1 MQAALN
7 PALAQ
12 VIGAMD
18 VIKPVTPEGTPTVA
32 AQVMQAAQQATM
44 PQIAQ
49 QAGLGGQ
56 IQAMRAQQA
65 QQALMQQAMQQRP
78 EAVGIAPMAGPV
90 QMAEGGIVGYAP
102 GGLSEDEMQ
111 SFIAPEFGGGI
122 DFIPRESE
130 EEFKKR
136 REEERKA
143 EQERLLEERRRN
155 MDRVVNE
162 GYTRGDIR
170 FPKAAAAPA
179 VSTAPAA
186 PSRAPAAPAAPKAQ
200 APAPMTS
207 TGLFN
212 QAQGRLDQYA
222 TEPVSPRAAIQ
233 PALEAGAASDEYRR
247 QMGLPTE
254 MERIAQQEAQFK
266 KFYGDRE
273 SLIQRRLAEIESQ
286 KGLGGLAAFM
296 KGFRQMKGEPI
307 GPGIVRASDSMSFYD
322 TSMRQRAERLEDLRI
337 EVQGLALD
345 RQNALDKM
353 RDDIANG
360 RFASAMKN
368 KEAAQKASNEILL
381 KRAEI
386 DMAQAKVVGGVE
398 EARIRQ
404 MQQPSELERLL
415 GRLETLRRT
424 DPAAAEKLAEDI
436 ATIRGAG
443 SAARTA
449 MAGQRLSL
457 DQLRALQKTYSE
469 QAENMLLPPAQ
480 REQAAQMLKQVNDQ
494 IAESAGIKMPTS
506 QSGAPAPGTVMDG
519 YRFKG
524 GNPADQKN
532 WEKV

>member
-18 VIKPVTPEGTPTVA
+18 VISPVTPDGKPTVA
-32 AQVMQAAQQATM
+32 AQVMQAAKQATM

-102 GGLSEDEMQ
+102 GGLGEDDME
-111 SFIAPEFGGGI
+111 SFVNPEFGGSG
-122 DFIPRESE
+122 DVDRGEPRLRVPGPRGERMMTPAE
-130 EEFKKR
+130 MRAENYPEDYILR
-136 REEERKA
+136 RMEI
-143 EQERLLEERRRN
+143 
-155 MDRVVNE
+155 E
-162 GYTRGDIR
+162 GLISREPR
-170 FPKAAAAPA
+170 
-179 VSTAPAA
+179 APAA
-186 PSRAPAAPAAPKAQ
+186 RPAPSAAAEVPVAQPSRSTESSAPPVSRAPAAPAAPKAQ

-207 TGLFN
+207 TGLFDR
-212 QAQGRLDQYA
+212 AQGRLDQYA
-222 TEPVSPRAAIQ
+222 TEPVTPRSAIQ

-266 KFYGDRE
+266 SLFGDRE
-273 SLIQRRLAEIESQ
+273 KLIQRRLAEIEGQ
-286 KGLGGLAAFM
+286 RQMGGIAAFM

-307 GPGIVRASDSMSFYD
+307 GPGVVRASDSMGFYD
-322 TSMRQRAERLEDLRI
+322 TTMRQRTEKLEDLKI
-337 EVQGLALD
+337 ELQGLSIE

-360 RFASAMKN
+360 RFSDALKR
-368 KEAAQKASNEILL
+368 KDAAQKATNEILL

-404 MQQPSELERLL
+404 MQQPGEIERLL

-424 DPAAAEKLAEDI
+424 DPTAAEKLIEDI

-443 SAARTA
+443 RKPSGPEAR
-449 MAGQRLSL
+449 QRML
-457 DQLRALQKTYSE
+457 E
-469 QAENMLLPPAQ
+469 Q
-480 REQAAQMLKQVNDQ
+480 
-494 IAESAGIKMPTS
+494 
-506 QSGAPAPGTVMDG
+506 
-519 YRFKG
+519 Y
-524 GNPADQKN
+524 ADN
-532 WEKV
+532 WEKMDLMEKKQLVEQGIKTYEDYVKYRDRIAGVAPTTPTGGASSDLLKRADAIVGGR

>member
-18 VIKPVTPEGTPTVA
+18 VISPVTPDGKPTVA
-32 AQVMQAAQQATM
+32 AQVMQAAKQATM

-56 IQAMRAQQA
+56 IQAMKMQEAQK
-65 QQALMQQAMQQRP
+65 ALMNAAMQQQGFP
-78 EAVGIAPMAGPV
+78 GIEGLNP
-90 QMAEGGIVGYAP
+90 QMGSFAEGGIVGYAP
-102 GGLSEDEMQ
+102 GGLGEDEMQ

-122 DFIPRESE
+122 NFIPRESE

-136 REEERKA
+136 REEEQKI
-143 EQERLLEERRRN
+143 EQERFLEERRRN
-155 MDRVVNE
+155 IDKVINE

-179 VSTAPAA
+179 VSTAPAE
-186 PSRAPAAPAAPKAQ
+186 PSRAPAAPKVQ

-207 TGLFN
+207 TGLFDR
-212 QAQGRLDQYA
+212 AQGRLDQYA
-222 TEPVSPRAAIQ
+222 TEPVTPRSAIQ

-266 KFYGDRE
+266 SLFGDRE
-273 SLIQRRLAEIESQ
+273 KLIQRRLAEIEGQ
-286 KGLGGLAAFM
+286 RQMGGIAAFM

-307 GPGIVRASDSMSFYD
+307 GPGVVRASDSMGFYD
-322 TSMRQRAERLEDLRI
+322 TTMRQRTEKLEDLKI
-337 EVQGLALD
+337 ELQGLSIE

-360 RFASAMKN
+360 RFSDALKR
-368 KEAAQKASNEILL
+368 KDAAQKATNDILL

-457 DQLRALQKTYSE
+457 DQLRTLQKTYSE

-480 REQAAQMLKQVNDQ
+480 REQATQMLKQVNDQ